1 MKHRGAHTSITLLA
15 KNLGRFCVERKLTLS
30 VAESCTGGMIGAAI
44 TAIPGSSA
52 YFYGGIISYSNKV
65 KRSVLGVPQKIIDK
79 KGAVSA
85 ETVKAMVIG
94 VQRLCRTDCGIAVS
108 GVAGPDGGT
117 KKKPVGL
124 VYVGIGLGKKVKA
137 FKYYFKGNRQEIRK
151 QTTHAALKRMIEE
164 IK

>member
-15 KNLGRFCVERKLTLS
+15 KKLGRLCKERKLTLS

-52 YFYGGIISYSNKV
+52 YFYGGIISYSNEV
-65 KRSVLGVPQKIIDK
+65 KRAMLGVPQNILDK

-117 KKKPVGL
+117 KQKPVGL
-124 VYVGIGLGKKVKA
+124 VYVGIGSEKKAKA

-151 QTTHAALKRMIEE
+151 QTTQAALKRMIEE